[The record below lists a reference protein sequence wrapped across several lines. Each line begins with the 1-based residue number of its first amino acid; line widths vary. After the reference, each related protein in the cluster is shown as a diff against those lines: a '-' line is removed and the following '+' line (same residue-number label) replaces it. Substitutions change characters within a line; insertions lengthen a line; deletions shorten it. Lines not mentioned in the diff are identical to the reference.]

1 MQQLLKDI
9 EQVVD
14 FSPTESEQLI
24 KAFKDFL
31 DRKFHVEP
39 EMMKTIFSVPANQF
53 LNQQEDEDNHHSL
66 LTEEVLY

>member
-14 FSPTESEQLI
+14 FSPSESEQLI
-24 KAFKDFL
+24 NAFKNFL
-31 DRKFHVEP
+31 GRKFHLDP
-39 EMMKTIFSVPANQF
+39 QKTKTIFRFPANHF

>member
-14 FSPTESEQLI
+14 FSPSESKQLI
-24 KAFKDFL
+24 NAFKDFL
-31 DRKFHVEP
+31 DRKFHLEP
-39 EMMKTIFSVPANQF
+39 EPAKIVFRFPAHHF

>member
-9 EQVVD
+9 EQVAD
-14 FSPTESEQLI
+14 ISPSESKQLI
-24 KAFKDFL
+24 NAFKDFL

-39 EMMKTIFSVPANQF
+39 EVMKTIFRFPANHL
-53 LNQQEDEDNHHSL
+53 LNQQEDEDNYHSL

>member
-9 EQVVD
+9 EEVAD
-14 FSPTESEQLI
+14 FSPSESKQLVN
-24 KAFKDFL
+24 AFKDFL

-39 EMMKTIFSVPANQF
+39 GVMKTIFSFPANHF

-66 LTEEVLY
+66 LTEEIQY